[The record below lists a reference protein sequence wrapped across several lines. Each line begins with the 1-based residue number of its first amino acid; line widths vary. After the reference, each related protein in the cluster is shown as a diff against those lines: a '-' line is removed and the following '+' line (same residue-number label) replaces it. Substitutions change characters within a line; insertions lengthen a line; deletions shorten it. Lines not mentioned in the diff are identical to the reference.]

1 MGVPLNNLTDLFRAT
16 SQAVLT
22 GENMML
28 HEAVKKTTLLRKILK
43 VNNMTELVQSG
54 DSITDQIIL
63 EEDSTAS
70 DYEPMDSF
78 TPRLQNHLT
87 EISIGWRFTQIN
99 VTFSKHEKGLQ
110 GASQLKRGA
119 RAMVFKRIIKAKW
132 TNLFVSLVNHL
143 ERQFFAT
150 PNATTMEA
158 SGGKI
163 PLSLFCTMTDIG
175 ATLTDPQPT
184 GIAPGGFTT
193 VQSVNPTTN
202 RNWRNPVEGYADGV
216 TEIETAGNRWDGF
229 RGLRRLVERTHFEAM
244 PIRPEYGEVHDPT
257 DDGFIMCSL
266 KGKEL
271 YEHAQARVNDH
282 TRMGPQ
288 NAAYSGPGS
297 GGGLNF
303 DGIPICYIE
312 QMDYAAVWAAGTG
325 TTSDGGEFDAS
336 TDENGG
342 ALTNPDFEGPR
353 FVLIVPKYW
362 KKIMH
367 GEHWLEE
374 EAPPAT
380 VFQPFSRTIY
390 YDCWHNNFNR
400 SRKRAG
406 GLLVPSADIDM

>member
-22 GENMML
+22 GDNMML
-28 HEAVKKTTLLRKILK
+28 HEAVKQTTLLRKILK
-43 VNNMTELVQSG
+43 VHDMTDLVQSG

-110 GASQLKRGA
+110 GASNLKRGA

-150 PNATTMEA
+150 PSNATMEA

-163 PLSLFCTMTDIG
+163 PMSLFCTVTENGAVYTD
-175 ATLTDPQPT
+175 QSPT
-184 GIAPGGFTT
+184 GIAPSGFTT
-193 VQSVNPTTN
+193 VQAVNPTTN
-202 RNWRNPVEGYADGV
+202 TRWRNPVEVYADGV

-229 RGLRRLVERTHFEAM
+229 RGMRRLVERMNWEPMA
-244 PIRPEYGEVHDPT
+244 IRPEHGEVHDPT
-257 DDGFIMCSL
+257 DNGFIICSL
-266 KGKEL
+266 RGKDL
-271 YEHAQARVNDH
+271 WEHAQSRVNDH

-303 DGIPICYIE
+303 DGIPVCFIK
-312 QMDYAAVWAAGTG
+312 QMDHAAGYRSAVAG
-325 TTSDGGEFDAS
+325 TSDCGEFNSS
-336 TDENGG
+336 TDDAGG
-342 ALTNPDFEGPR
+342 ALTNPEFEGPR
-353 FVLIVPKYW
+353 YIMIQPKYW

-390 YDCWHNNFNR
+390 YDCWHNNWNA
-400 SRKRAG
+400 SRQRAAG
-406 GLLVPSADIDM
+406 ILTPSAPIDV